1 MSQQEELFGKE
12 KVFSGE
18 KTLKEFFV
26 ACKEIT
32 KFKTTRKG
40 NMIYLYVPTKEKITG
55 YLENE
60 KLRIDFATKGKRI
73 AFKINVKKPTTRDD
87 ATFFGFFAD
96 ALGHLVE
103 PVDKDKPVDLEW
115 GELWFRTKRL
125 DVAIVDDALSI
136 IIRPSWKMRPYLCH
150 GKIKADGL
158 RISFE
163 PYFRDMKF
171 TIKGK
176 LTAKKI
182 RKAREVIRA
191 FEMI

>member
-1 MSQQEELFGKE
+1 MSQQETFGK
-12 KVFSGE
+12 KITFSGE
-18 KTLKEFFV
+18 KALKELRT
-26 ACKEIT
+26 ACKYIT
-32 KFKTTRKG
+32 EFKTTRKG
-40 NMIYLYVPTKEKITG
+40 DVIYLHVPTREKLSG

-60 KLRIDFATKGKRI
+60 KLRIDIATEEKRI
-73 AFKINVKKPTTRDD
+73 AFKINVKKPITRDD
-87 ATFFGFFAD
+87 ATFVGFFAN

-103 PVDKDKPVDLEW
+103 PTDKDEAVDLEW
-115 GELWFRTKRL
+115 GELWFRLKRL

-136 IIRPSWKMRPYLCH
+136 IIRPNWNMKPYLCR
-150 GKIKADGL
+150 GKIKTGGL

-182 RKAREVIRA
+182 RKIREVIRA